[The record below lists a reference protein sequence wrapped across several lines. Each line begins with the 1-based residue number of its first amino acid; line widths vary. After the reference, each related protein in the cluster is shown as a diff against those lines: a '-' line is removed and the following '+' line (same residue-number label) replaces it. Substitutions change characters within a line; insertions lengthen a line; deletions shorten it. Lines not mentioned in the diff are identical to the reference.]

1 MPLATA
7 SWRNSA
13 TDQRDKGRPRRA
25 GNSQANA
32 LIATATLGGK
42 AGWAP
47 ASRFIVKTSEP
58 ADIEA
63 PPPLTDD
70 LAWHI
75 EAGSDAVVA
84 KPLARQEDDF
94 SPHNVT
100 MR

>member
-1 MPLATA
+1 L
-7 SWRNSA
+7 
-13 TDQRDKGRPRRA
+13 
-25 GNSQANA
+25 
-32 LIATATLGGK
+32 
-42 AGWAP
+42 
-47 ASRFIVKTSEP
+47 IVKTSEP